1 MLDFNVVGNSLPDA
15 YHEALV
21 MLHRYQNH
29 YGEIA
34 VTMVVEE
41 PLREPRISR
50 CFPGGFHELEQYRQ
64 EILDGILD
72 FEVKQR
78 NWHYTYHQ
86 RYAPYLQ
93 GCIDELR
100 RDPNSRRA
108 VISIRDNDAD
118 MSSTDPACLQSIQFM
133 IRYGKLNMYVYF
145 RSNDGVGAAFMN
157 AFALIELQKK
167 VADELGIDVGTYTH
181 RANSFHVYPGKRKL
195 LASYVKRIEGGKP
208 VTYRYEDSWEKLM
221 ADERPAIAAMVEE
234 QRRKIDR
241 VERSVFEYCW
251 LFCFSG
257 RLQKP

>member
-1 MLDFNVVGNSLPDA
+1 MIDFNVLGTSLPEA
-15 YHEALV
+15 YHKALV
-21 MLHRYQNH
+21 MLHRHRNH

-41 PLREPRISR
+41 PFAEPRISR

-64 EILDGILD
+64 EMLDGILD
-72 FEVKQR
+72 FEVER
-78 NWHYTYHQ
+78 GNWHYTYHR

-100 RDPNSRRA
+100 RDSNSRRA

-118 MSSTDPACLQSIQFM
+118 MGSTDPACLQSIQFM
-133 IRYGKLNMYVYF
+133 IRYGKLNMFVYF

-167 VADELGIDVGTYTH
+167 VAEELGIEVGTYTH
-181 RANSFHVYPGKRKL
+181 RANSFHVYPDKKKL
-195 LASYVKRIEGGKP
+195 LRSYVKRIESGKP
-208 VTYRYEDSWEKLM
+208 VTYRYEGGWKKLM

-234 QRRKIDR
+234 QRRKITDE
-241 VERSVFEYCW
+241 V
-251 LFCFSG
+251 
-257 RLQKP
+257 